1 MKDYSKSLVSFT
13 YLLTNMIKL
22 QDDPSLYDY
31 NVEQR
36 VNDFIDAALTQVKSL
51 FDDLHSDFR
60 Q

>member
-1 MKDYSKSLVSFT
+1 
-13 YLLTNMIKL
+13 MIKL

-36 VNDFIDAALTQVKSL
+36 VNDFIEAALTQVKSL